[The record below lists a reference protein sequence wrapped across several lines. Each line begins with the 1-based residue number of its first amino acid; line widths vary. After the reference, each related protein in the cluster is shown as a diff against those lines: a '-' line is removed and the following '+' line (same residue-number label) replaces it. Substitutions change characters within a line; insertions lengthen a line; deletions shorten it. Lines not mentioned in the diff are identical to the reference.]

1 MRHRRGCTQGYRQ
14 GLGFEHLPQEPTTC
28 LVLTTEPLGFWSA
41 QRTAKRLE
49 RGTPAMSMHDL
60 GHAELDLAE
69 FVMFELQE
77 GDRAYHERRR
87 IANERLAA
95 VAAMLPQGAQ

>member
-1 MRHRRGCTQGYRQ
+1 
-14 GLGFEHLPQEPTTC
+14 
-28 LVLTTEPLGFWSA
+28 
-41 QRTAKRLE
+41 
-49 RGTPAMSMHDL
+49 MSMHDL